1 MLKKYGLIGLI
12 ALVAVLAVATFAFPL
27 GVSAQR
33 VLDTVAGRGPI
44 TATTTST
51 STCTCPGGMGPGMMD
66 GRGMGMRGGSDMVSV
81 TAKLTGLSASE
92 VITAVQGGQTF
103 AQVAEAHNVSKD
115 KLIAAVVADH
125 KANLDAQ
132 VKAGTLTQ
140 AQADTMLTEMKTR
153 ITAEVDSTQLRGQG
167 MRGGPGGRGGRGMMG
182 QPGNSNSTQTAQPT
196 TQP

>member
-1 MLKKYGLIGLI
+1 MFKKYGLIGLI
-12 ALVAVLAVATFAFPL
+12 ALVAVLAVAIFAFPL

-33 VLDTVAGRGPI
+33 AIDPVAGRGPI
-44 TATTTST
+44 TSTTAAT
-51 STCTCPGGMGPGMMD
+51 STCTCPGMVSGGMGSRGMGPQ
-66 GRGMGMRGGSDMVSV
+66 GSSIVSV

-115 KLIAAVVADH
+115 KLIAAIVAEH

-140 AQADTMLTEMKTR
+140 AQADTMLAEMKTR
-153 ITAEVDSTQLRGQG
+153 ITADVDSTHIRGQG
-167 MRGGPGGRGGRGMMG
+167 MRGGRGGRGMMG
-182 QPGNSNSTQTAQPT
+182 VPGNGNTGTSTAQPT